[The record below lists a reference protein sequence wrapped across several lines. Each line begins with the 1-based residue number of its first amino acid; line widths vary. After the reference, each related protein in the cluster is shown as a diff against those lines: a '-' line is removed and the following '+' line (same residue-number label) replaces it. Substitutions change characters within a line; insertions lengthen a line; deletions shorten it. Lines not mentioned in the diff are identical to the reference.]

1 VKIDIPGYKQQIVVD
16 GNIEAGG
23 HPIVILSQSA
33 NIFTESYVTTYV
45 NSFVSDAD
53 VKVVVDNDTFQLNYL
68 LSTDLPLSSQKKL
81 AEMLRIELDEL
92 LQLPIRVYSST
103 SLVAQS
109 EKTYELNIPGQGC
122 VGRLL

>member
-1 VKIDIPGYKQQIVVD
+1 MKIDIPGYKEQIVVD

-23 HPIVILSQSA
+23 HPIVILSKSA

-53 VKVVVDNDTFQLNYL
+53 VKVVVDNDTFQLAYL

-92 LQLPIRVYSST
+92 LQKGL
-103 SLVAQS
+103 
-109 EKTYELNIPGQGC
+109 K
-122 VGRLL
+122 